1 MAFQVLLMALRGD
14 HGVTRLQGSH
24 KTIIFNIF
32 EVDHVKILYCPFFFI
47 QEIILETIYLLK
59 TTD

>member
-32 EVDHVKILYCPFFFI
+32 EVDHVKILYCPFF
-47 QEIILETIYLLK
+47 YSRNYS
-59 TTD
+59 